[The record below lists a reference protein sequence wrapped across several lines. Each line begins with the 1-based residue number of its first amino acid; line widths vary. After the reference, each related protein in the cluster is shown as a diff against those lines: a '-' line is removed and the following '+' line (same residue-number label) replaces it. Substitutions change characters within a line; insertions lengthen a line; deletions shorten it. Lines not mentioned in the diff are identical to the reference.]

1 MNNKSNTFESS
12 MTALEEIIKKLDSD
26 TTSLDEMIK
35 LYEDGIK
42 LTNLCKAKL
51 DDAENRVTKLINQ
64 DDEFKEEPGI

>member
-1 MNNKSNTFESS
+1 MSNKSNTFESS
-12 MTALEEIIKKLDSD
+12 IAALEKIIKKLDSD

-51 DDAENRVTKLINQ
+51 DEAENRITTLIKE
-64 DDEFKEEPGI
+64 DDEFKEVPGI